1 MTSLKAKLFNE
12 ERLIKEKM
20 KKMQKEYEDKIS
32 GLQRKI
38 NSLQVKS
45 PSDT

>member
-20 KKMQKEYEDKIS
+20 KKMQKEYDDKIG

-38 NSLQVKS
+38 NSLQVKF
-45 PSDT
+45 

>member
-1 MTSLKAKLFNE
+1 MTALKAKLFNE

-20 KKMQKEYEDKIS
+20 KKMQKEYDDKIS

-38 NSLQVKS
+38 NSLQVKN
-45 PSDT
+45 